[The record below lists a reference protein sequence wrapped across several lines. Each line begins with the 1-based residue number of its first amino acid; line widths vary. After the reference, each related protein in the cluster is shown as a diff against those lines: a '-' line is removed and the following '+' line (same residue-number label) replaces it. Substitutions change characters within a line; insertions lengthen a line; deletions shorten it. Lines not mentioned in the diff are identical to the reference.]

1 MNAKL
6 VQVKRTAVITLVR
19 LTLSGSLL
27 HRIAMHAKT
36 RRILNHPDTIMCGEE
51 KGTTKPEGRTP
62 KTNPNKNPVTI
73 PLTVALTGSLRRT
86 NTAKANAVPKH
97 MVSTPVDMS
106 PS

>member
-1 MNAKL
+1 M
-6 VQVKRTAVITLVR
+6 ITLVR
-19 LTLSGSLL
+19 LTMSGSLL
-27 HRIAMHAKT
+27 HSIAMHANT
-36 RRILNHPDTIMCGEE
+36 RRIPNHPDTIMCGEE

-73 PLTVALTGSLRRT
+73 PLTFGRTGSLRRT

-97 MVSTPVDMS
+97 IVSTPVDIS